1 MMAEAANLIDKLR
14 RRGLTVATAESCT
27 GGMLAAALTDV
38 PGSSDVFGWGLVTYS
53 NEAKAQMLG
62 VSRDT
67 LAEFGAVSSQT
78 AAEMACGLLRIS
90 GADIALTTTGVA
102 GPGGGSAEKP
112 VGLVYIACGN
122 ENDLQ
127 AKRCNFSGGSDA
139 VRRQTVA
146 EALSRLERVLEEK
159 GRRSV
164 ASC

>member
-1 MMAEAANLIDKLR
+1 MAEAANLIDKLR
-14 RRGLTVATAESCT
+14 HRGLTVATAESCT

-127 AKRCNFSGGSDA
+127 AKRCNFSGGRDA

-146 EALSRLERVLEEK
+146 EALSMLERFLEEK
-159 GRRSV
+159 
-164 ASC
+164 

>member
-1 MMAEAANLIDKLR
+1 MMAAAAGIIDGLR
-14 RRGLTVATAESCT
+14 RRGLTVATSESCT
-27 GGMLAAALTDV
+27 GGMLAVALTDV

-62 VSRDT
+62 VDRDT
-67 LAEFGAVSSQT
+67 LTRYGAVSHQT

-112 VGLVYIACGN
+112 VGLVYIACGG
-122 ENDLQ
+122 EDDLQ
-127 AKRCNFSGGSDA
+127 VKRCLFSGGRDA

-146 EALSRLERVLEEK
+146 EALFMLERFLED
-159 GRRSV
+159 R
-164 ASC
+164 

>member
-1 MMAEAANLIDKLR
+1 MMAEAADLIDELR
-14 RRGLTVATAESCT
+14 SRELTVATAESCT

-67 LAEFGAVSSQT
+67 LAEFGAVSPQT
-78 AAEMACGLLRIS
+78 ATEMVAGLLRIS
-90 GADIALTTTGVA
+90 GADSALATTGIA

-112 VGLVYIACGN
+112 VGLVYIACGDGN
-122 ENDLQ
+122 NPEV
-127 AKRCNFSGGSDA
+127 KRCLFSGERDA

-146 EALSRLERVLEEK
+146 EALSLLERFLEEK
-159 GRRSV
+159 
-164 ASC
+164 

>member
-14 RRGLTVATAESCT
+14 HRGLTVATAESCT

-127 AKRCNFSGGSDA
+127 VKRCDFSGGRDA

-146 EALSRLERVLEEK
+146 EALSMLERFLEEK
-159 GRRSV
+159 
-164 ASC
+164 

>member
-1 MMAEAANLIDKLR
+1 MMAEAANRIDKLR

-112 VGLVYIACGN
+112 VGLVSIACGD
-122 ENDLQ
+122 EDALQ
-127 AKRCNFSGGSDA
+127 VTRCLFSGGRDA

-146 EALSRLERVLEEK
+146 EALFMLERFLEDN
-159 GRRSV
+159 R
-164 ASC
+164 